1 MPSNDGFRAARRRV
15 LGGLGMSAAALALA
29 PFRLY
34 AASSSPAELK
44 KKYPGK
50 VIDLVQRALVIDMLA
65 PLKIDFNPDAFSLP
79 LSEADAEMFR
89 TCGITGFHNS
99 VGVGGATAYDEA
111 LQFIAAWSGFA
122 GRNSE
127 VFSLVGR
134 AEDLDHAKKQRKV
147 AVIMGLQN
155 ADEFREPKD
164 VKDFYDLGLRCAQLT
179 YNTQNLIGS
188 GSTERIDGGVTDY
201 GAKIIEAMNDVGM
214 LIDVSHSGDRT
225 TLDAIEISPKPI
237 AITHSNC
244 RALNNHPRLK
254 TDEAIKKLAA
264 KGGVMGITGVRMFV
278 KDKEPT
284 TIEDIVDHIDHV
296 VKLVGIEH
304 VGIGSDSDLMGYDH
318 MPKDQYERLKA
329 GYKSTYAFRDKIDTD
344 GFDHPRKVYDLTAT
358 LLRRGYSEANI
369 QAVLGGNFRRLLG
382 STWLEPKR
390 TPDRSPSASE
400 AKDGRERPPP
410 PEAKQPGEKK
420 S

>member
-1 MPSNDGFRAARRRV
+1 MASRDQFFLAGRRRA
-15 LGGLGMSAAALALA
+15 LGALGAAAALAFA
-29 PFRLY
+29 PLRLR
-34 AASSSPAELK
+34 AETWSPQLTR
-44 KKYPGK
+44 KKYPRK
-50 VIDLVQRALVIDMLA
+50 VVELVQRSLVIDMLA
-65 PLKIDFNPDAFSLP
+65 PLKIDFNPEAFSLP
-79 LSEADAEMFR
+79 LSEADADRFR
-89 TCGITGFHNS
+89 SCGITAFHNS
-99 VGVGGATAYDEA
+99 VGVGTYDEA

-134 AEDLDHAKKQRKV
+134 VEDIDRAKAKRKT
-147 AVIMGLQN
+147 AVVMGLQN
-155 ADEFREPKD
+155 ADQFRTPSD

-188 GSTERIDGGVTDY
+188 GSTERVDGGVTDY
-201 GAKIIEAMNDVGM
+201 GIKIIEAMNDAGM

-225 TLDAIEISPKPI
+225 TLDAIELSPRPI

-264 KGGVMGITGVRMFV
+264 KGGVMGITGVRNFV

-318 MPKDQYERLKA
+318 MPKDQYEKLKA
-329 GYKSTYAFRDKIDTD
+329 AYKASYSFRSRIDTD
-344 GFDHPRKVYDLTAT
+344 GFDHPQKVYDLTEA
-358 LLRRGYSEANI
+358 LLRRGYGEANI

-382 STWLEPKR
+382 ATWKEPKR
-390 TPDRSPSASE
+390 TPPPSE
-400 AKDGRERPPP
+400 KKTE
-410 PEAKQPGEKK
+410 EKK